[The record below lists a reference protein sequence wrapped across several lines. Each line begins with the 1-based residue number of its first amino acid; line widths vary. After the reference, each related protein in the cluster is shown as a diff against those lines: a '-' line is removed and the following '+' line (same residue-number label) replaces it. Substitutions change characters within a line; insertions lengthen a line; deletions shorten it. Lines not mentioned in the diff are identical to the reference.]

1 MIRRPPR
8 STLFPYTTL
17 FRSARPPRRF
27 LHHTAAMS
35 LIRSTLHMLW
45 MGITV
50 IPYTLAVLL
59 TRWLGGGPRR
69 VYAVARA
76 WLKLS
81 VDSARVIVGVRH
93 RVQGMENLPT
103 DPKQGV

>member
-1 MIRRPPR
+1 
-8 STLFPYTTL
+8 
-17 FRSARPPRRF
+17 
-27 LHHTAAMS
+27 MS

-81 VDSARVIVGVRH
+81 VDSDGEIMGVRH
-93 RVQGMENLPT
+93 RELAVEGVQFHPESILTERGHDLLKNFL
-103 DPKQGV
+103 QGA

>member
-1 MIRRPPR
+1 
-8 STLFPYTTL
+8 
-17 FRSARPPRRF
+17 
-27 LHHTAAMS
+27 MS

-69 VYAVARA
+69 V
-76 WLKLS
+76 
-81 VDSARVIVGVRH
+81 
-93 RVQGMENLPT
+93 
-103 DPKQGV
+103 